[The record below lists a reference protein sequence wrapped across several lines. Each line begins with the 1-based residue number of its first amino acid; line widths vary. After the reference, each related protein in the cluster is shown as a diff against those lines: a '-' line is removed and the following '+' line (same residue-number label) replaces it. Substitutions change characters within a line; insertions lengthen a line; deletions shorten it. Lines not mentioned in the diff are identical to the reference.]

1 LKKKILFVRPDYH
14 SSFILSDE
22 LQKKGWKSKIFVGWT
37 YPDKLLFSKENV
49 IGLRVLKNKNLLN
62 KFINLLFNI
71 FSFLINSIQY
81 KYLIYYTPPPLFPQ
95 IDNFFFKNFSIELF
109 ILKKL
114 FRKKIIFQPSGC
126 NEQFLKSDFI
136 KIDDGKMCNNCGY
149 FEKCIE
155 DQGKKTFALIKK
167 YSDLNINYGYFEYKY
182 FSSETFKFKSID
194 LNKWNPNMDLP
205 KKFKLHDTKKLRIL
219 HSNFLKESN
228 RANNAK
234 NIKGTPFIEK
244 AIDRLIDEGFMIEKM
259 IIENIPSSDMRFF
272 QKQADIVIDQLIY
285 GHWGSTAIEAMALG
299 KPVIGYLN
307 KDWKKYFLKAFP
319 EYESLPI
326 IEANCLNIYEVLKG
340 LISDDNLRKAKGIHS
355 RQFVESHY
363 NPEVNSMELI
373 KKLENLN

>member
-1 LKKKILFVRPDYH
+1 M
-14 SSFILSDE
+14 
-22 LQKKGWKSKIFVGWT
+22 
-37 YPDKLLFSKENV
+37 KE
-49 IGLRVLKNKNLLN
+49 I
-62 KFINLLFNI
+62 
-71 FSFLINSIQY
+71 
-81 KYLIYYTPPPLFPQ
+81 
-95 IDNFFFKNFSIELF
+95 
-109 ILKKL
+109 

-149 FEKCIE
+149 FEKCNE
-155 DQGKKTFALIKK
+155 DQGKKSFALIKK

-194 LNKWNPNMDLP
+194 LNKWSPNIDVP
-205 KKFKLHDTKKLRIL
+205 KKFILHDTKKLRIL
-219 HSNFLKESN
+219 HSNFLKGSN
-228 RANNAK
+228 RVNNEK

-244 AIDRLIDEGFMIEKM
+244 AIDRLIDEGFQIEKM
-259 IIENIPSSDMRFF
+259 IIENIPSRNMRFF
-272 QKQADIVIDQLIY
+272 QAQADIVIDQLIY

-307 KDWKKYFLKAFP
+307 KDWKTFFLKTFP
-319 EYESLPI
+319 ENKSLPI

-340 LISDDNLRKAKGIHS
+340 LILDEHLRKTKGVHS

-373 KKLENLN
+373 KKLKNLT